1 VPDDDST
8 RDRSPSE
15 EPLSFEQAL
24 LELQQVVDH
33 LEEGTVGLEESMRLF
48 EHGTAML
55 RHCYTLLEHAEQRI
69 EILTGQDAAGNVE
82 TAPFDASA
90 SHESHAPK
98 AGRRARKPSPRSRP
112 ASPSDDANAGDTLF
126 S

>member
-1 VPDDDST
+1 MPDDDFVPDD
-8 RDRSPSE
+8 PSSGA
-15 EPLSFEQAL
+15 PLTFEQAL
-24 LELQQVVDH
+24 QELQQVVNH
-33 LEEGTVGLEESMRLF
+33 LEEGAVGLEDSMRLF

-55 RHCYTLLEHAEQRI
+55 RHCYKLLEHAEQRI

-90 SHESHAPK
+90 THESDAPK

-112 ASPSDDANAGDTLF
+112 ASPPDDANAGDTLF